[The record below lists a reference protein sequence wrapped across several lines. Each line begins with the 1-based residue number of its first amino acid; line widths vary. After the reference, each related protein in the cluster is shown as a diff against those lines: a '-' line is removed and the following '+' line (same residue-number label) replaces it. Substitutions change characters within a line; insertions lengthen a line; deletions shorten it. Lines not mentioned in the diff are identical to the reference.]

1 MIGLTDCPLFRIQLV
16 GSGLTLVKC
25 EPRIVIFGSDKD
37 FLAEI

>member
-1 MIGLTDCPLFRIQLV
+1 MIGLADFPLFCVQFV

-25 EPRIVIFGSDKD
+25 KPRIVIFGSDKD